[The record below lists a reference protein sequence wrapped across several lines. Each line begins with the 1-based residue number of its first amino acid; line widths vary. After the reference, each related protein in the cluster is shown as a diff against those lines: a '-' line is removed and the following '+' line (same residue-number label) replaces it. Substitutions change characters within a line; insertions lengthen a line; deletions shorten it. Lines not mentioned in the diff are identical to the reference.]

1 MRWSWIVLSWL
12 AVAAVAVAAVWA
24 VAFRPAGAPERDG
37 EESTYPLSLTKYTDA
52 RQVSVRIT
60 AAPDQPLILRT
71 GGVATRLDCQVGG
84 TWRSG
89 ETPVSV
95 NSTPVLLL
103 ASPAPW
109 YRDLTSGAKGADV
122 TALQRALVAL
132 GSKIEVTG
140 EFDSSTLAAWRSRA
154 RRAGLPTPDAF
165 QMSSIIWIPKAEVM
179 IKECPARLGQDL
191 SAGTPVAAVGSGQ
204 STLTYQP
211 PTDLLEGE
219 RELVVDTATAPLDAD
234 LQPTPEGTAA
244 ILATQQVAALTRT
257 VSDEPPQF
265 SAVLQLTKPVE
276 VYAVPASAVH
286 RDSQGAVC
294 VISGGSPHAAKVIS
308 SSLGLTYVRL
318 DDPPASVDA
327 FPKKDAKCA

>member
-1 MRWSWIVLSWL
+1 MRWSWIVLSWFL
-12 AVAAVAVAAVWA
+12 VAAVAVAAVWA
-24 VAFRPAGAPERDG
+24 VTLRAGDSPEQNDAD
-37 EESTYPLSLTKYTDA
+37 STYPLSLTQYTDA

-60 AAPDQPLILRT
+60 AAPDQPLILRA
-71 GGVATRLDCQVGG
+71 GGVATRLDCRVGS

-95 NSTPVLLL
+95 NAMPVLLL
-103 ASPAPW
+103 ASPTPW
-109 YRDLTSGAKGADV
+109 HRDLTSGAKGADV
-122 TALQRALVAL
+122 TALQQALVAL
-132 GSKIEVTG
+132 GSKIAVTG
-140 EFDSSTLAAWRSRA
+140 EFDAATLAAWQSRA

-165 QMSSIIWIPKAEVM
+165 QLRSIIWLPKAEVT
-179 IKECPARLGQDL
+179 IKDCPARLGQDL
-191 SAGTPVAAVGSGQ
+191 SAGSPVATIGSGQ

-219 RELVVDTATAPLDAD
+219 RELVVDTAKAPLGAD
-234 LQPTPEGTAA
+234 LQPTAEGTAA

-265 SAVLQLTKPVE
+265 SAILQLTKPVE
-276 VYAVPASAVH
+276 VYAAPASAVH
-286 RDSQGAVC
+286 RDSQGTVC
-294 VISGGSPHAAKVIS
+294 VFSGGSPHAAKVIS

-327 FPKKDAKCA
+327 FPQKDATCA